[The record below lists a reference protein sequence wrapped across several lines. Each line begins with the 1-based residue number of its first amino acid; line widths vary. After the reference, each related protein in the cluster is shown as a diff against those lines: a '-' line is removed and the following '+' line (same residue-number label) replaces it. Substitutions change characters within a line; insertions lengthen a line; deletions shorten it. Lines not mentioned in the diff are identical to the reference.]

1 MSEQALDLRRSW
13 QIVRRHKILVA
24 GFAALGLAAGA
35 WLIVLKPAT
44 FTGNALVVLPP
55 STQDTRTQVLI
66 AGSDPVLG
74 SAQHT
79 IHPPPPLQTLRSQ
92 VQVSSLTSNVISI
105 SGQGPSAAQADDTAN
120 AVAESYVDYLGA
132 GSTPGP
138 PVQAQLLQPATDAT
152 GKSLP
157 VRLLLDCGLG
167 ALAGLLAGV
176 IVALAIS
183 RSDRRLG
190 ERDEIAESIGVPVLA
205 SIPVSRPSGT
215 AGWRKLLQDYEPG
228 AVDAWR
234 LRKALQHLGLALADG
249 DVGESITVL
258 SLSSDRKALSLGP
271 QLAVFAASLG
281 IPTTLVMG
289 PQQDTN
295 VTATLR
301 AACAAP
307 PAPLKLS
314 ANLQITVS
322 DYDGPDVPP
331 DTALAVVVAVVD
343 AKAPEVAGM
352 LRTTA
357 TVLGVSA
364 DAATAEQLARV
375 AGSAA
380 ADGRRIAGIL
390 VADRTRP
397 TTRQDDSS
405 RWPGRPS
412 GKYRC

>member
-1 MSEQALDLRRSW
+1 MSQQALDLRRSW
-13 QIVRRHKILVA
+13 QIVRRHKIIVA
-24 GFAALGLAAGA
+24 GFTALGLAAGA
-35 WLIVLKPAT
+35 WLIVLKPAM
-44 FTGNALVVLPP
+44 FTGNAVVLLPP
-55 STQDTRTQVLI
+55 STADTRTQVLI

-74 SAQHT
+74 DAQHS
-79 IHPPPPLQTLRSQ
+79 ISPPASLPTLRSR
-92 VQVSSLTSNVISI
+92 VQVSSLTSNVLSI
-105 SGQGPSAAQADDTAN
+105 SAQGPSAAQADATAN
-120 AVAESYVDYLGA
+120 AVAESYVDYLRS
-132 GSTPGP
+132 GSTPGR

-157 VRLLLDCGLG
+157 VRLILDCGLG

-176 IVALAIS
+176 ITALAIS
-183 RSDRRLG
+183 RSERRLG

-215 AGWRKLLQDYEPG
+215 ASWRKLFQEYEPG

-234 LRKALQHLGLALADG
+234 LRKALQHMGLGLADG
-249 DVGESITVL
+249 DAAESSVTVL

-307 PAPLKLS
+307 PARSKLP
-314 ANLQITVS
+314 ANLRITVS
-322 DYDGPDVPP
+322 DHKALGPPP

-343 AKAPEVAGM
+343 AKTPEVAGM
-352 LRTTA
+352 MRTTA

-380 ADGRRIAGIL
+380 GDGRHIAGIL
-390 VADRTRP
+390 VADPDSADHTTGRIQPLARP
-397 TTRQDDSS
+397 A
-405 RWPGRPS
+405 
-412 GKYRC
+412 

>member
-1 MSEQALDLRRSW
+1 VSQQALDLRRSW
-13 QIVRRHKILVA
+13 QIVRRHKIIVA
-24 GFAALGLAAGA
+24 GCAALGLAAGA
-35 WLIVLKPAT
+35 WLIVLKPAM
-44 FTGNALVVLPP
+44 FTGNAVVLLPS

-74 SAQHT
+74 GAQHST
-79 IHPPPPLQTLRSQ
+79 HPPLSLQTLRSR

-105 SGQGPSAAQADDTAN
+105 SAQGPSAAQADAAAN
-120 AVAESYVDYLGA
+120 AVAESYVDYLGS
-132 GSTPGP
+132 GSTPGRA
-138 PVQAQLLQPATDAT
+138 VQAQLLEPATDAT

-167 ALAGLLAGV
+167 ALIGLLAGV
-176 IVALAIS
+176 IAALIIS
-183 RSDRRLG
+183 RSERRLG

-215 AGWRKLLQDYEPG
+215 AGWRKLFQEYEPG

-234 LRKALQHLGLALADG
+234 LRKALQHLGLGLADG
-249 DVGESITVL
+249 DGGESSLTVL

-307 PAPLKLS
+307 PARSKLS

-322 DYDGPDVPP
+322 DHDAPVPPP
-331 DTALAVVVAVVD
+331 DTALAIVVAVVD
-343 AKAPEVAGM
+343 AKAPEVAGVM
-352 LRTTA
+352 STTA

-375 AGSAA
+375 AASAA
-380 ADGRRIAGIL
+380 ADGRHIAGIL
-390 VADRTRP
+390 VADPDSADHTTGRIQPLARP
-397 TTRQDDSS
+397 A
-405 RWPGRPS
+405 
-412 GKYRC
+412 